1 MRKIVLSGVVV
12 VAGLITGLIAGLMA
26 GSCAAERQRLEDAPI
41 ITSAT
46 YQHTQYNGRN
56 QPIEAR
62 AAREDAAPFV
72 VTYFRSEEDLE
83 CGLNGRLEPP
93 VEVGDYYVRIERPEG
108 NGYRQG
114 NPIKIEYHIQKAFIT
129 IEAEP
134 VQRVLYDGSP
144 KEITAATEPPV
155 DPPLLFFYFAQSDP
169 APLPSPPAKKGVY
182 RVVAAF
188 PGNER
193 YMGAS
198 RDIELRIE

>member
-1 MRKIVLSGVVV
+1 MRKIVLWGVVV
-12 VAGLITGLIAGLMA
+12 AVAAGLTGE
-26 GSCAAERQRLEDAPI
+26 SCAAGKRGLEDAPI

-56 QPIEAR
+56 QPVEVK
-62 AAREDAAPFV
+62 AAKEDAAPFV

-83 CGLNGRLEPP
+83 RGLNGGPEPP
-93 VEVGDYYVRIERPEG
+93 AEVGDYYVRVERPEG

-129 IEAEP
+129 IAAEP
-134 VQRVLYDGSP
+134 VQRFPCDGKI
-144 KEITAATEPPV
+144 KEIKAAAEPPV
-155 DPPLLFFYFAQSDP
+155 DPPLVFSYFAQGDTAALS
-169 APLPSPPAKKGVY
+169 SSPAKKGIY
-182 RVVAAF
+182 RVTVAF

-198 RDIELRIE
+198 RDIELWIE